1 MIEGLVNGAPGA
13 PYLIKGTIM
22 DDLTL
27 DEALEDL
34 SAAEEFLE
42 YFGIEYDARTVQV
55 NRLHILQR
63 FHDYMAQAGELP
75 ADEAARRAVYA
86 RLLQQ
91 AYEDFVKS
99 DALTE
104 KVFKVFHMHEPQTT
118 FVPLTEITL
127 NKAGAVSPTPAA
139 GGCGCGSSG
148 GGSCSSSMG

>member
-1 MIEGLVNGAPGA
+1 
-13 PYLIKGTIM
+13 M

-34 SAAEEFLE
+34 SAAEEFLD
-42 YFGIEYDARTVQV
+42 YFGIAFDARTVQV

-63 FHDYMAQAGELP
+63 FHDYIGKAGCMPQDDAE
-75 ADEAARRAVYA
+75 RRAIYA
-86 RLLQQ
+86 RLLRR
-91 AYEDFVKS
+91 AYDDFVKS

-127 NKAGAVSPTPAA
+127 NKAGAAAVPTPAA
-139 GGCGCGSSG
+139 GGCGCGSSSS
-148 GGSCSSSMG
+148 GSCSSSMG

>member
-1 MIEGLVNGAPGA
+1 
-13 PYLIKGTIM
+13 M

-42 YFGIEYDARTVQV
+42 YFGIAYDVRTVQV

-63 FHDYMAQAGELP
+63 FHNYMAQAGELP
-75 ADEAARRAVYA
+75 ADEAPRRAVYA

-91 AYEDFVKS
+91 AYADFEKS

-118 FVPLTEITL
+118 FVPLTDITL
-127 NKAGAVSPTPAA
+127 NKSGAASPTPAA
-139 GGCGCGSSG
+139 GGCGCGSSSSS
-148 GGSCSSSMG
+148 GSCGSSMG

>member
-1 MIEGLVNGAPGA
+1 
-13 PYLIKGTIM
+13 M

-63 FHDYMAQAGELP
+63 FHNYIGQAGDLP
-75 ADEAARRAVYA
+75 ADEAPRRAVYA

-118 FVPLTEITL
+118 FVPLGEITL
-127 NKAGAVSPTPAA
+127 NKAGAPVAPAPAA
-139 GGCGCGSSG
+139 GGCGCGSSSS
-148 GGSCSSSMG
+148 GSCSSSMG

>member
-1 MIEGLVNGAPGA
+1 
-13 PYLIKGTIM
+13 M

-27 DEALEDL
+27 DEALEEL

-42 YFGIEYDARTVQV
+42 YFGIAYDARTVQV

-63 FHDYMAQAGELP
+63 FHNYIGQAGELP
-75 ADEAARRAVYA
+75 EDEASRHAVYA

-91 AYEDFVKS
+91 AYEDFVAS

-127 NKAGAVSPTPAA
+127 NKADIAAIPAPA
-139 GGCGCGSSG
+139 TGGCGCGSSSG
-148 GGSCSSSMG
+148 LCGSSIG